1 MIPRWLQWH
10 REPNRTDGLAKAEKA
25 LDIAKTINHYASQ
38 IADEHERIRQENHL
52 GERIAR
58 ALRPW

>member
-1 MIPRWLQWH
+1 MIPRWFRWH
-10 REPNRTDGLAKAEKA
+10 QEPKNADSLKRAEQA
-25 LDIAKTINHYASQ
+25 LDIAKSINYYASQ

-58 ALRPW
+58 ALKGA

>member
-1 MIPRWLQWH
+1 MTPWFRRARKPKGTESLE
-10 REPNRTDGLAKAEKA
+10 RAEAA

-38 IADEHERIRQENHL
+38 IAAEHERIRQENHL

-58 ALRPW
+58 ALKGA